1 MKCKQCVCL
10 SYSGTMSGA
19 SGEPNLSGRR
29 SWNVGDDGKHTVV
42 VASRSELSTPSNVS
56 LPPPEPAPGLIL
68 PDGAINWGCPCLGGM
83 ATGPCGTQ
91 FRDAFSCFHY
101 SEAEP
106 KGSDCYEKFSVMQEC
121 MAQYPELYG
130 KDDDDDE
137 LAAAMDE
144 SAAAGRDSI
153 PNNSG
158 PKNEAQ

>member
-1 MKCKQCVCL
+1 
-10 SYSGTMSGA
+10 MSGG
-19 SGEPNLSGRR
+19 SGEPNTTSRR
-29 SWNVGDDGKHTVV
+29 TWSVSEDGKHTVV

-68 PDGAINWGCPCLGGM
+68 QDGSINWGCPCLGGM

-130 KDDDDDE
+130 KDDDDDDE
-137 LAAAMDE
+137 LAAAMEE
-144 SAAAGRDSI
+144 SAATSEDSTT
-153 PNNSG
+153 
-158 PKNEAQ
+158 KDDAQKKL